1 MFKVNI
7 YIETTIRGPSKR
19 DGAYIY
25 VLEFVKESGE
35 PVTRQ
40 EVKHI
45 KDTTENELV
54 LRAMISALNRLT
66 KDCEIRINTQCQH
79 VLNTVQNLW
88 HIQWEKSDWIN
99 SKGKEV
105 KNKELWQQYVKMSRI
120 HVITVLSSEHSY
132 QEWMRRE
139 LKKEEEKH
147 SL

>member
-7 YIETTIRGPSKR
+7 YIETTIKGPAKR

-25 VLEFVKESGE
+25 ILEFVRESGE

-40 EVKHI
+40 EVKHLE
-45 KDTTENELV
+45 DTTENELV

-66 KDCEIRINTQCQH
+66 KNCEIRINTQCHH

-105 KNKELWQQYVKMSRI
+105 KNKELWQQYVRMSQI

-132 QEWMRRE
+132 QDWMRRE

-147 SL
+147 RI

>member
-7 YIETTIRGPSKR
+7 YIETTIRAPAKR

-25 VLEFVKESGE
+25 VLEFVKSSGE

-40 EVKHI
+40 EIKHI
-45 KDTTENELV
+45 KETTENELV
-54 LRAMISALNRLT
+54 LRAIVSALNRLT
-66 KDCEIRINTQCQH
+66 KNCEIRINTKCQH
-79 VLNTVQNLW
+79 VLNTVQNLH

-139 LKKEEEKH
+139 LKKEEVKH